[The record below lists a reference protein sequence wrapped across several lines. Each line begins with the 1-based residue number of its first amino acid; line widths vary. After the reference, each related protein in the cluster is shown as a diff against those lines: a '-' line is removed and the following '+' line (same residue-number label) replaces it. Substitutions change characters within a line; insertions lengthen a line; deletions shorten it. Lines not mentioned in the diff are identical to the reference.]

1 MPTDADEVYRL
12 LIDANPWWADGT
24 VPNGLSH
31 EYRRRDYFVLR
42 NEIDSRPISAI
53 GGPRQV
59 GKTTLLYQ
67 LIDHLLA
74 SSVAPSRILFV
85 SFDLPGLAAATDSPL
100 NDCLNVF
107 ADRVLGHPWRKE
119 KGKVY
124 VFLDEVTKAEDWHRD
139 LKGWYDLR
147 YPVKFLIS
155 SSSFSELQSGSS
167 ASLTGRISSHL
178 LMAWKYVDVLMYL
191 SREFGWNET
200 GLALRDAFASAVQRG
215 DPRIFERRVRRVEG
229 TVTRERASLRSTL
242 DRYLL
247 TDGFPEL
254 IDLRDTRKA
263 SGRLREYLDLTIMND
278 LARVYQIRTPGLF
291 YDLLGL
297 LARESGQLISY
308 RNLAALL
315 KVQERTIVDYL
326 EHLESVFL
334 IAQAQFY
341 SGSRAKRVRR
351 QRKILI
357 ANPGLQTT
365 LQGRLD
371 RRTLTDP
378 NLLGRLAEGVVH
390 DHAKRLVYCLNPG
403 PKPEAFYWRDDHG
416 HKVDVVIS
424 IEGKPVPIEVKYR
437 SNPRQD
443 LEGMR
448 AFLETHTDSPFG
460 VVVTRDLLDLR
471 DKTLFLPLSHFLL
484 MV

>member
-1 MPTDADEVYRL
+1 MVTDSDDVYRL
-12 LIDANPWWADGT
+12 LIDANPWWADGK
-24 VPNGLSH
+24 VPAGLSF

-42 NEIDSRPISAI
+42 NELDSKPISAI

-74 SSVAPSRILFV
+74 SSVTPSRILFV
-85 SFDLPGLAAATDSPL
+85 SFDLPGLAATADSPL

-107 ADRVLGHPWRKE
+107 ADRVLGHPWRKGRD
-119 KGKVY
+119 KIY
-124 VFLDEVTKAEDWHRD
+124 VFLDEVTKVENWHRD
-139 LKGWYDLR
+139 LKGWFDLR

-167 ASLTGRISSHL
+167 MSLTGRISSHL

-191 SREFGWNET
+191 SGELGWNEI
-200 GLALRDAFASAVQRG
+200 GLGMRDAFASAVQRR
-215 DPRIFERRVRRVEG
+215 DPQIFERKIKQSSG
-229 TVTRERASLRSTL
+229 AVTRGRATLRSAL

-254 IDLRDTRKA
+254 IDLRDTRRA

-291 YDLLGL
+291 YDILGL
-297 LARESGQLISY
+297 LARESGQLVSY
-308 RNLAALL
+308 RNLAQLL
-315 KVQERTIVDYL
+315 NVQERTIVDYL

-341 SGSRAKRVRR
+341 SGSRAKRIRR
-351 QRKILI
+351 QRKIVL
-357 ANPGLQTT
+357 ANPGLQNA

-390 DHAKRLVYCLNPG
+390 DHARRLVYCLNPG

-416 HKVDVVIS
+416 HEVDVVIS
-424 IEGKPVPIEVKYR
+424 VDGKPLPIEVKYR

-443 LEGMR
+443 LEGMH
-448 AFLETHTDSPFG
+448 AFLEAHPDSPFG
-460 VVVTRDLLDLR
+460 VVVTRDLLELR
-471 DKTLFLPLSHFLL
+471 DRILFLPLTHFLL